1 MRFNKET
8 FVAGFALF
16 SMFFGAGNL
25 MLPPLL
31 GLKAGDAWFMVSL
44 GFIISAVVIPLL
56 GIVAHARLQGTMLD
70 FAKKVSPIFSLVY
83 CLVVYLIS
91 IALPSPRTASV
102 THEMAIQPFF
112 GTSSLVTSSVYF
124 ALVLLFVLNRSRI
137 LGLLGKF
144 LSPIIFI
151 VILSIICIGIFAT
164 LEPSIEPTSL
174 DIPLISGLLEG
185 YQTFDAIGAV
195 VVGGVIIISLK
206 LKGEHNFEKN
216 RGLIIRSGIVAGL
229 GLLIIYSGMI
239 YNGALF
245 SSEVA
250 PEITRTAL
258 LSELSLKTLGNIGK
272 TLLSILVA
280 LACFTTAVG
289 IVTGTADFVK
299 GVLGDSQR
307 AYVITAVIGCVLGVV
322 MGQFDVHHI
331 IDVAVPALM
340 LIYPITIILIVLNV
354 LPDKF
359 TSVLVFRA
367 VVISVILFS
376 IPDFLASLGMKEQM
390 TTILDLLPFGEYS
403 LGWLLPAVLVFILMN
418 SIQSILP
425 KKQILD

>member
-164 LEPSIEPTSL
+164 LDPSIEPTSL
-174 DIPLISGLLEG
+174 GIPLISGLLEG

>member
-31 GLKAGDAWFMVSL
+31 GLKAGDVWSQVMI
-44 GFIISAVVIPLL
+44 GFVISAVIIPLL
-56 GIVAHARLQGTMLD
+56 GIFAHARLQGTMLD
-70 FAKKVSPIFSLVY
+70 FAKKVSPSFSLVY
-83 CLVVYLIS
+83 CLLVYIIS

-112 GTSSLVTSSVYF
+112 GTSSWLTSSVYF
-124 ALVLLFVLNRSRI
+124 AFVLLFVLNRSKI

-151 VILSIICIGIFAT
+151 VVLSIICIGIFSIQAPIHPSD
-164 LEPSIEPTSL
+164 LETPIIT
-174 DIPLISGLLEG
+174 GLLEG

-195 VVGGVIIISLK
+195 VVGGVVIISLQI
-206 LKGEHNFEKN
+206 KGKHDFVEN
-216 RGLIIRSGIVAGL
+216 RKLIINSGIVAGI

-245 SSEVA
+245 NTVFDQDIS
-250 PEITRTAL
+250 RTEL
-258 LSELSLKTLGNIGK
+258 LSGMSMKTLGNIGK
-272 TLLSILVA
+272 VFLSVLVG

-289 IVTGTADFVK
+289 IVTGTADFMK
-299 GVLGDSQR
+299 GVFGNSQKI
-307 AYVITAVIGCVLGVV
+307 YIVTAIIGCILGVV
-322 MGQFDVHHI
+322 MGQFDVHYI

-340 LIYPITIILIVLNV
+340 LIYPITIVLILLNV
-354 LPDKF
+354 LPDRL
-359 TSVLVFRA
+359 TSPLVFRA
-367 VVISVILFS
+367 VVIITIIFS
-376 IPDFLASLGMKEQM
+376 MPDFLASIGMKTQM
-390 TTILDLLPFGEYS
+390 ASIMELLPFGKYS
-403 LGWLLPAVLVFILMN
+403 LAWLLPALIALIIMNLVTIRGKN
-418 SIQSILP
+418 SETTQ
-425 KKQILD
+425 